1 MSKPFAGLTP
11 QHPALSR
18 ILSVFA
24 AVALAFPALLS
35 PAGNCRAQQASAPAP
50 VKPAMEKPHPGLDLS
65 SMDLTADPCTD
76 MYKFSCGKF
85 NANHPIPSD
94 LPGLDPAYVLYEINT
109 QELSG
114 ILEKAEAGGAA
125 RSPDEQKI
133 GDYFKACSNTDAI
146 NAAGLKPI
154 QPLLDEI
161 DALSNTTASRAE
173 LPTLI
178 GKLQRQGV
186 NVFFGY
192 GEQQDFKDASKQ
204 IAFIQQGGLG
214 LPEKDYYLRT
224 GDKDVKL
231 RTDYVGHV
239 AKMLTLA
246 GSPAAQAQ
254 KDAQNILAME
264 TALAKASLGVDDMRE
279 PEKTYHLQPIATF
292 ETALPHFSFSA
303 FEDSVHSPH
312 VSEINNSTPQFWPA
326 MMEQMQNV
334 DVQTIKAYLRY
345 QLLSAVHS
353 SLPKAL
359 DDENFDFYGRILE
372 GQPQQRARWKRCS
385 TAVNGALGEA
395 LGKVYVEQYFAGDSK
410 AKMLQMVHDIEAAM
424 GRDIDQI
431 DWMSSATKVRARE
444 KLAAVANKIGYPDK
458 WRDYSKLTISPTDAL
473 GNQLRADAFEND
485 RELNKIGTPV
495 DPLEWGMSPPTVNAY
510 YDDSMN
516 NINFPAGFL
525 QPPFYDRAQD
535 TAVNYGHIGAVIGH
549 ELTHG
554 FDDEGRKFDAKGNLS
569 DWWTPEDLKSF
580 EARTDCLVH
589 EYGSFTAVDDV
600 KVDGKLTLGEN
611 TADNGG
617 ALLAFMAYMQRAK
630 DDHLD
635 VNAKVDGFTGP
646 QRFYIAY
653 APELAARMRVPN
665 PSASRSLPIHILPTA
680 SASTASFP
688 TSPDSPT
695 PSVARS
701 LAPGSPPAVA
711 ASGERKQE
719 PRPRIRSLHSRKF
732 ALGLRLLLRQDRAG
746 RDGCRRDGA
755 LPLPVRHPGAAPAP
769 LHPQADVQSP
779 RVGDAPSLRLP
790 GNPTPVPYPV
800 LWP

>member
-1 MSKPFAGLTP
+1 MSKPSARMTP
-11 QHPALSR
+11 QC
-18 ILSVFA
+18 
-24 AVALAFPALLS
+24 PALLRAFS
-35 PAGNCRAQQASAPAP
+35 LLATLALASTVLLLSAGNCRAQQATAPAPAKPAP
-50 VKPAMEKPHPGLDLS
+50 VKPLPGLDLS
-65 SMDLTADPCTD
+65 SMDLSADPCTD
-76 MYKFSCGKF
+76 MYKFACGKF
-85 NANHPIPSD
+85 EANHPIPPD

-161 DALSNTTASRAE
+161 DALNDSPAGRAQ
-173 LPTLI
+173 LSALI
-178 GKLQRQGV
+178 GKLQREGV
-186 NVFFGY
+186 NAFFGY
-192 GEQQDFKDASKQ
+192 GEQQDLKDATKQ

-231 RTDYVGHV
+231 RADYVAHV

-246 GSPAAQAQ
+246 GSTPGQAQ
-254 KDAQNILAME
+254 KSAENLMAME
-264 TALAKASLGVDDMRE
+264 TALAKASLGVDDMRD
-279 PEKTYHLQPIATF
+279 PEKTYHLQDIATF
-292 ETALPHFSFSA
+292 QAALPRFAFTA
-303 FEDSVHSPH
+303 FEDATHSPR
-312 VSEINNSTPQFWPA
+312 VSEINNSTPQFLPEMIKQLQTA
-326 MMEQMQNV
+326 
-334 DVQTIKAYLRY
+334 DIQTIKAYLRY
-345 QLLSAVHS
+345 QLLTTSHS
-353 SLPKAL
+353 NLPKAL

-372 GQPQQRARWKRCS
+372 GQPENRARWKRCS
-385 TAVNGALGEA
+385 SAVNGALGEA

-431 DWMSSATKVRARE
+431 DWMSPATKIRARE

-458 WRDYSKLTISPTDAL
+458 WRDYSKLTISPSDAL
-473 GNQLRADAFEND
+473 GNELRANAFEND
-485 RELNKIGTPV
+485 RELNKIGKPV

-525 QPPFYDRAQD
+525 QPPFFDRTQD
-535 TAVNYGHIGAVIGH
+535 TAVNYGHIGAIIGH

-554 FDDEGRKFDAKGNLS
+554 FDDQGRKFDAKGNLS
-569 DWWTPEDLKSF
+569 DWWTPEDLKNF
-580 EARTDCLVH
+580 EARTDCLAR

-617 ALLAFMAYMQRAK
+617 LLLAFMAYLQRAK
-630 DDHLD
+630 DDHTD
-635 VNAKVDGFTGP
+635 INAKIDGFTGP

-653 APELAARMRVPN
+653 TQSWCENARPESIREQVLTDP
-665 PSASRSLPIHILPTA
+665 H
-680 SASTASFP
+680 
-688 TSPDSPT
+688 SPDRIRVDGAIPNQPGFADAFSCKKPT
-695 PSVARS
+695 PMV
-701 LAPGSPPAVA
+701 PAN
-711 ASGERKQE
+711 S
-719 PRPRIRSLHSRKF
+719 
-732 ALGLRLLLRQDRAG
+732 
-746 RDGCRRDGA
+746 CR
-755 LPLPVRHPGAAPAP
+755 V
-769 LHPQADVQSP
+769 
-779 RVGDAPSLRLP
+779 
-790 GNPTPVPYPV
+790 
-800 LWP
+800 W